1 MNNNY
6 APAAPAECV
15 LHGLTAQRAGVLGSV
30 PPKWDPSFVDKPRGL
45 SSVTNGDGGTA
56 SAGPHAPLSSLRLE
70 GGTKERAGSPV
81 TPQGSDHKRGKQQP
95 QAAD

>member
-1 MNNNY
+1 MRAARINCTASWGAGLG
-6 APAAPAECV
+6 APQVGPV
-15 LHGLTAQRAGVLGSV
+15 LRG
-30 PPKWDPSFVDKPRGL
+30 DPCPWSRNKPRGL

-56 SAGPHAPLSSLRLE
+56 PVGPHVPLSSLRLE